1 MPRAH
6 RRTDGAHCAHARTH
20 AHAYTYT
27 RTTSSFVMSYTNR
40 TLRIVMSHTNR
51 TLLITHLHA
60 IPSHPT
66 TSLHLP
72 LHPNPRRPPISFKRN
87 INYIIKQNINL
98 FRYPLE
104 DNVEANRAE
113 EARCIEGVRQTI
125 KSAAS
130 NKGQQVAAV
139 IVEPIQAEG
148 GDRYRLA
155 FVSTLL
161 RNGKRTLRI
170 VMSHTDLL
178 LF

>member
-72 LHPNPRRPPISFKRN
+72 LHPNPHRPPISIKRN
-87 INYIIKQNINL
+87 INYIIKQKSSYSVI
-98 FRYPLE
+98 RWKTTSKPT
-104 DNVEANRAE
+104 
-113 EARCIEGVRQTI
+113 VRRRQGAL
-125 KSAAS
+125 KAS
-130 NKGQQVAAV
+130 GRQSSPQQATKGS
-139 IVEPIQAEG
+139 
-148 GDRYRLA
+148 RL
-155 FVSTLL
+155 LQ
-161 RNGKRTLRI
+161 
-170 VMSHTDLL
+170 
-178 LF
+178 